1 MVGQQVAAGSASVLI
16 PRGLVRTWPYL
27 FDAAISASLLANA
40 CTSAAPRFPTDDP
53 NYSSLE
59 APLVDRLLAA
69 EEIAPKLGVRTQ
81 WVWAQARA
89 GRIQHVR
96 LEPYRRFRES
106 AVEAWVCELEAETAP
121 SGSRKSLHPGALT
134 SSDGSATAATEPP
147 TGYATADV
155 TTSRRSP
162 SRGSARDSG
171 GRRPA
176 QTNPP
181 RREIV
186 LYLCPVPL
194 HAGRSLTHKRPL
206 FAGLSLSRG
215 DRI

>member
-69 EEIAPKLGVRTQ
+69 EEIAQKLGVRPQ
-81 WVWAQARA
+81 WVWAQACA

-96 LEPYRRFRES
+96 LGPHRRFRES
-106 AVEAWVCELEAETAP
+106 AV
-121 SGSRKSLHPGALT
+121 
-134 SSDGSATAATEPP
+134 
-147 TGYATADV
+147 
-155 TTSRRSP
+155 
-162 SRGSARDSG
+162 
-171 GRRPA
+171 
-176 QTNPP
+176 
-181 RREIV
+181 
-186 LYLCPVPL
+186 
-194 HAGRSLTHKRPL
+194 
-206 FAGLSLSRG
+206 
-215 DRI
+215 